1 MTELRV
7 YKHNVTKTKRE
18 LQRAGIGFSVAGWTK
33 RTCILDVQPDK
44 DGSIK
49 RAITIAHAVGANVPT
64 RRWLDAGYLLIV
76 IVGVIGLAYNMIP
89 SVHYASAGGFFLFSG
104 IGKFGI
110 MIGAGIASAL
120 IFWKDM
126 GEMTRIALKQLP
138 IQTWEGEGA
147 FKSRKRR
154 GKAFGWMPGCA
165 WWFVLL
171 FIIGTL
177 VFAGYIYNGLGLL
190 GWTVQP

>member
-64 RRWLDAGYLLIV
+64 RHWLDAGYLLVMGI
-76 IVGVIGLAYNMIP
+76 GAIGLAYNLIP
-89 SVHYASAGGFFLFSG
+89 AIHGASVGGFFLFSG

-110 MIGAGIASAL
+110 LVGAGIISAL
-120 IFWKDM
+120 IFRKDAR
-126 GEMTRIALKQLP
+126 EMMRVALKQLP

-154 GKAFGWMPGCA
+154 GKLFGWMPGCA
-165 WWFVLL
+165 WWFLLL
-171 FIIGTL
+171 FIVVTIGGM
-177 VFAGYIYNGLGLL
+177 GYVYYDMGLL
-190 GWTVQP
+190 GWQP